1 MRRIGSLNLV
11 IGHDNPIIAMA
22 CDFTRPYL
30 SKHGYSLYVSCAFF
44 LYVLNLSC
52 TINILFL
59 E

>member
-22 CDFTRPYL
+22 CDFTRPDI
-30 SKHGYSLYVSCAFF
+30 SNHSYSLYVYCVFF